1 MGLTKK
7 KPSSAALDDP
17 FYQGQWFFRFFPPAL
32 VYCAICKVTLF
43 LLRSL
48 FPFLV
53 RDVASP
59 REILPE
65 ERFVIPLTSPSSSSI
80 SNDTNDSDRHVAIVT
95 GSNTGLGF
103 ETASSLVE
111 LGYIVILA
119 CRNTSKAEEA
129 AAKINARNNQKTSST
144 VEGGKQ
150 QGRAL
155 FLHPLDLSSM
165 ESVRSFAEV
174 FTSEYNHLNIL
185 VNNAGLQG
193 QSKTAD
199 GMDACFQTNF
209 IGHYLLTRIL
219 LPHLLKARNTF
230 PSKEG
235 GIAGNGT
242 EAGRVVNLS
251 SATHH
256 FASPNTE
263 RAEGATM
270 SGAHDEDFWRGCATP
285 FVSGNTY
292 AESKFAMILFTQVLN
307 EKFGSQGLR
316 AVSCDPGS
324 VSSDMWRGAP
334 PMVLK
339 IIDML
344 MLSTKQGSSTS
355 LASAVGDL
363 PKDALFL
370 QPYWQPGKC
379 KVLSNSKAMP
389 WLWYPRPNPITEMSG
404 IYVGFAVTDCR
415 LPPSP
420 ESRYALWNVCE
431 ELVGLKTKETLK

>member
-1 MGLTKK
+1 M
-7 KPSSAALDDP
+7 
-17 FYQGQWFFRFFPPAL
+17 
-32 VYCAICKVTLF
+32 
-43 LLRSL
+43 
-48 FPFLV
+48 
-53 RDVASP
+53 SP
-59 REILPE
+59 RELRPE
-65 ERFVIPLTSPSSSSI
+65 ERFVIPSSPSSI
-80 SNDTNDSDRHVAIVT
+80 SNDTNDNDRHVAIVT

-111 LGYIVILA
+111 LGYVVILA
-119 CRNTSKAEEA
+119 CRNRGKGEEA
-129 AAKINARNNQKTSST
+129 AAKINARNNQKPSSK
-144 VEGGKQ
+144 VEGAKQ
-150 QGRAL
+150 QGRAI

-165 ESVRSFAEV
+165 ESVRSFAEA
-174 FTSEYNHLNIL
+174 FTSEYKHLNIL
-185 VNNAGLQG
+185 VNNAGLAAK
-193 QSKTAD
+193 SKTAD
-199 GMDACFQTNF
+199 GMDTCFQTNF

-219 LPHLLKARNTF
+219 LPHLLKARNAF
-230 PSKEG
+230 SSKEG

-251 SATHH
+251 SVTHH
-256 FASPNTE
+256 FASPSME
-263 RAEGATM
+263 RAAEGTTL
-270 SGAHDEDFWRGCATP
+270 SGAHDADFWRGCATP

-324 VSSDMWRGAP
+324 VNSDIWRGAP

-344 MLSTKQGSSTS
+344 FLSTKQGSSTS

-363 PKDALFL
+363 PKDALYL
-370 QPYWQPGKC
+370 QPYWQPGKR

-389 WLWYPRPNPITEMSG
+389 WLWYPRPHPITEMMG
-404 IYVGFAVTDCR
+404 VYVGFAVTDCR

-431 ELVGLKTKETLK
+431 ELVGLEAKENTQEVECKY